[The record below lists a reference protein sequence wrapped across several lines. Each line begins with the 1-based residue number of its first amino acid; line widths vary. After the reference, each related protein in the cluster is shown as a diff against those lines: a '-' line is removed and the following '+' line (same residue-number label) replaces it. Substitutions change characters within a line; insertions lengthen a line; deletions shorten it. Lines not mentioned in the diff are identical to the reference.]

1 MIICVCNN
9 VNEKSILGLCDE
21 NKTPIENCN
30 TISNVLNV
38 STICGRCK
46 NEFEKLVK
54 TKSLD
59 NL

>member
-9 VNEKSILGLCDE
+9 VNEKTILELCDG
-21 NKTPIENCN
+21 NKSIIENCN
-30 TISNVLNV
+30 TISDELNV
-38 STICGRCK
+38 GMCCGMC
-46 NEFEKLVK
+46 EDDFETLVK